1 MDTEHSYS
9 CFAEFDNE
17 IIGKAPFHHC
27 SFRSEKNQRTGDKI
41 IILMKKVHCQPSPF
55 SNPQKRERPV
65 HELSS
70 CPISREIENERIRI
84 LVEKEQILVEFR
96 TEIQKHEF
104 QAECDRRI
112 IQELTGIIVILSEGK
127 LIIQS
132 QVMNNF
138 DKIN

>member
-9 CFAEFDNE
+9 CYAEFDNE
-17 IIGKAPFHHC
+17 IIAKAPFSPLFIQEREEPADRRQDYHFYEESSLSAQ
-27 SFRSEKNQRTGDKI
+27 SFTNTQE
-41 IILMKKVHCQPSPF
+41 
-55 SNPQKRERPV
+55 RERPV
-65 HELSS
+65 HEFSS
-70 CPISREIENERIRI
+70 CQTSREIENERIRI
-84 LVEKEQILVEFR
+84 LVEKEQILVEVR

-104 QAECDRRI
+104 QAECDRRN